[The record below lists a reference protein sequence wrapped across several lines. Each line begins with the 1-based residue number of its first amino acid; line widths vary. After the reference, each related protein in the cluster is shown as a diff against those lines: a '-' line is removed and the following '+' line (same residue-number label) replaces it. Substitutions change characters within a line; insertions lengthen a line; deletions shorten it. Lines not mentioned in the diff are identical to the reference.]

1 MVEWNGVDPLIAKVM
16 RSPRSRRAKLR
27 RKWSTIPNAAPTRQ
41 AALNN
46 QPSRFTASRLFVSRD
61 TAL

>member
-27 RKWSTIPNAAPTRQ
+27 SKWSTIPNCRSNKTSSP
-41 AALNN
+41 
-46 QPSRFTASRLFVSRD
+46 
-61 TAL
+61 